1 MENNLSLVAML
12 ALLVLFF
19 LPSIMAGI
27 RMHRNGAAIS
37 IINLFLGWPLLGGE
51 FGAGFFPNLI
61 LRSDYV
67 PFLFFVGWVGALV
80 WSVSAKRAA

>member
-1 MENNLSLVAML
+1 MENNLSLVAMI
-12 ALLVLFF
+12 ALLALFF

-37 IINLFLGWPLLGGE
+37 VINLFLGWPLLGEE
-51 FGAGFFPNLI
+51 FGGGFSPALI
-61 LRSDYV
+61 LRSDYM

-80 WSVSAKRAA
+80 WAVAAKRAV